1 MSRMPLRLRAL
12 LDLLARYGGAFGHAW
27 RARGEQTPP
36 ERLPWET
43 QFLPAALALQETPV
57 SPAPR
62 VAMRLL
68 MAFTAIAVAW
78 SVIGR
83 VDVVSTAHGKVIPS
97 SRSKVVQPL
106 DAATVTAIHV
116 REGQRVRAGDLL
128 LELDAT
134 VETADSTRIAGD
146 LMGDRLLAARSEAFL
161 RALRGGAATL
171 GAVPGVPEA
180 RLRQEQQ
187 LLQSEVAEHRLQ
199 LSRMDAEIARRGAE
213 LRSLQEVVRGLERTA
228 PIARQRA
235 DDIKR
240 LADQEL
246 VSRHDYLEQ
255 ERIALQAAGELAA
268 QRERVSEVRA
278 ALDEASRQRG
288 GLAAEAERAA
298 MDRLREAGQR
308 GASSTQELAKARRRG
323 SRTRLTAP
331 VDGTVQQLAVSTVGG
346 VVTPAEALMVIVP
359 ERQPLEVEA
368 VVENKDVGFVHAGQ
382 RAEVKVETFPYT
394 RYGTLHARVQHVSA
408 EAVADEQRGLV
419 YAARVTLEQ
428 GTIIVDGRS
437 VPLTPG
443 MAVTVEIKLARRR
456 VIEFF
461 LAPLLRRASEG
472 LRER

>member
-1 MSRMPLRLRAL
+1 MSRLPLRVQAI
-12 LDLLARYGGAFGHAW
+12 LDLLARYGGVFRQAW
-27 RARGEQTPP
+27 RGRRDDAPP
-36 ERLPWET
+36 DRLPWET
-43 QFLPAALALQETPV
+43 QFLPAALSLQETPV

-62 VAMRLL
+62 VAMRML

-78 SVIGR
+78 SVLGR
-83 VDVVSTAHGKVIPS
+83 VDVVSTAQGRVIPS

-106 DAATVTAIHV
+106 EAATVTAIHV

-128 LELDAT
+128 LELDGT
-134 VETADSTRIAGD
+134 LETADSARIAGD
-146 LMGDRLLAARSEAFL
+146 LMGDRLQAARSEAFL
-161 RALRGGAATL
+161 RALRGGPAAL
-171 GAVPGVPEA
+171 GPVPGVPEA
-180 RLRQEQQ
+180 RRVQEQR
-187 LLQSEVAEHRLQ
+187 LLESEVAEHRLQ

-213 LRSLQEVVRGLERTA
+213 LRSLQAVVRGLERTA

-255 ERIALQAAGELAA
+255 ERVALAEAGELAA
-268 QRERVSEVRA
+268 QRERLAEVRA

-288 GLAAEAERAA
+288 GLAAQAERGA

-308 GASSTQELAKARRRG
+308 GASATQELAKAERRG
-323 SRTRLTAP
+323 RRTRLTAP
-331 VDGTVQQLAVSTVGG
+331 VDGTVQQLVVTTLGG
-346 VVTPAEALMVIVP
+346 VVTPAQELMIIVP

-368 VVENKDVGFVHAGQ
+368 VIENKDVGFVHAGQ

-408 EAVADEQRGLV
+408 DAVPDEQRGLV
-419 YAARVTLEQ
+419 YAARVSLERGTLV
-428 GTIIVDGRS
+428 VDGRS

-461 LAPLLRRASEG
+461 LAPLLRRASES

>member
-1 MSRMPLRLRAL
+1 MSRLRIRAM
-12 LDLLARYGGAFGHAW
+12 LDLFGRYGDVFRQAW
-27 RARGEQTPP
+27 HSRGDETPP
-36 ERLPWET
+36 DRLPWET

-62 VAMRLL
+62 VAMRMLV
-68 MAFTAIAVAW
+68 AFAAIALAW
-78 SVIGR
+78 SIVGR
-83 VDVVSTAHGKVIPS
+83 VDVVSTAHGRVIPS

-106 DAATVTAIHV
+106 EAGMVTAIHV

-128 LELDAT
+128 LELDGAL
-134 VETADSTRIAGD
+134 ETADSTRIAGD
-146 LMGDRLLAARSEAFL
+146 LMGDRLQVARAEAFL

-171 GAVPGVPEA
+171 GAVPGVPGA
-180 RLRQEQQ
+180 RLRQEQR
-187 LLQSEVAEHRLQ
+187 LLESEVAEHRLQ

-213 LRSLQEVVRGLERTA
+213 LRSLQEVVRRLERTA
-228 PIARQRA
+228 PMARQRA

-255 ERIALQAAGELAA
+255 ERIALAEAGELAA
-268 QRERVSEVRA
+268 QRERLAEVRA
-278 ALDEASRQRG
+278 ALDEAGRQRG
-288 GLAAEAERAA
+288 GLAAEAERIA

-308 GASSTQELAKARRRG
+308 GASATQELAKARRRG
-323 SRTRLTAP
+323 DRTRLTAP
-331 VDGTVQQLAVSTVGG
+331 VDGTVQQLAVTTLGG
-346 VVTPAEALMVIVP
+346 VVTPAQELMVIVP
-359 ERQPLEVEA
+359 HRQPLEVEA
-368 VVENKDVGFVHAGQ
+368 VIENKDVGFVHAGQ

-408 EAVADEQRGLV
+408 DAVPDEQRGLV
-419 YAARVTLEQ
+419 YAARVSLDQ
-428 GTIIVDGRS
+428 GTLVVDGRT

-461 LAPLLRRASEG
+461 LAPLLRRASES